1 MGHQLGVDRQV
12 VALSLS
18 DRFAGMHSI
27 PVDYDGGEQVQPGHA
42 VVLGLAGAVAEF
54 ALSPDVEGVLEGVMT
69 LALVQAGV
77 GPALHIG
84 VKEPVD
90 DEEGAFDPSYFVECD
105 GQFVLAG
112 IGRICSMSSSDSV

>member
-1 MGHQLGVDRQV
+1 MWATSSGPTVRPSYCRCLIASPGCTVFH
-12 VALSLS
+12 
-18 DRFAGMHSI
+18 I
-27 PVDYDGGEQVQPGHA
+27 PVNDDGGEQVQPGHA

-84 VKEPVD
+84 VEHQSTMKRVRSTRPISWS
-90 DEEGAFDPSYFVECD
+90 AT
-105 GQFVLAG
+105 A
-112 IGRICSMSSSDSV
+112 SSCWRG

>member
-77 GPALHIG
+77 GLALHIG
-84 VKEPVD
+84 VEQPVH
-90 DEEGAFDPSYFVECD
+90 DEQRSFHPSDFAESD
-105 GQFVLAG
+105 G
-112 IGRICSMSSSDSV
+112 SSCWRG